1 MPYGLPWSLIITLV
15 SGAALAGAACGLLGT
30 FVVRLRLSS
39 LGFTMS
45 HAAFAGAALGLAL
58 GVEPLGL
65 ALVGAMLT
73 AAVLGPV
80 AERAKLPADV
90 IAGVLFPLTMALSL
104 IFLYLAPG
112 TAMSSTALGLLWG
125 SLFAMTHENLLQL
138 MGLTGVIWLI
148 VTLFFKEFQAL
159 LFDRKLAEES
169 GISTRPFYYL
179 ILFLTGVTIALALRL
194 VGGLLVFVLLQS
206 PAATAFQISY
216 DLKRIFFWS
225 ALLGIGCSFMGLVL
239 SFTFNLPLGSV
250 IVLVASL
257 LFGLAVLWSPKRRR
271 RVTLPGASGAKV
283 GE

>member
-1 MPYGLPWSLIITLV
+1 MYGLPWSLIFTLLG
-15 SGAALAGAACGLLGT
+15 GAALTGATCGLLGT

-58 GVEPLGL
+58 GIEPLTL
-65 ALVGAMLT
+65 ALIGAILT

-90 IAGVLFPLTMALSL
+90 ITGVLFPLTMALGL

-112 TAMSSTALGLLWG
+112 TAMSSSALGLLWG
-125 SLFAMTHENLLQL
+125 SLFAMAGEDLLRL
-138 MGLTGVIWLI
+138 LGLAGAIALTVW
-148 VTLFFKEFQAL
+148 LFFKEFQAL

-169 GISTRPFYYL
+169 GVPTRPFYYL

-206 PAATAFQISY
+206 PAATAFQFSY
-216 DLKRIFFWS
+216 DLKKIFFWA
-225 ALLGIGCSFMGLVL
+225 ALLGVIYASMGLGL
-239 SFTFNLPLGSV
+239 SFALDLPLGSA
-250 IVLVASL
+250 IVLVSTL
-257 LFGLAVLWSPKRRR
+257 GFGLAVWSSPKRRR
-271 RVTLPGASGAKV
+271 T
-283 GE
+283 

>member
-1 MPYGLPWSLIITLV
+1 MYGLPWSLISTLLG
-15 SGAALAGAACGLLGT
+15 GAALTGAACGLLGT

-58 GVEPLGL
+58 GVEPLTL
-65 ALVGAMLT
+65 ALVGAVLT

-90 IAGVLFPLTMALSL
+90 ITGVLFPFTMALGL

-112 TAMSSTALGLLWG
+112 TAMSSSALGLLWG
-125 SLFAMTHENLLQL
+125 SLLAMTHTDFLWLSGL
-138 MGLTGVIWLI
+138 MGAIALTIG
-148 VTLFFKEFQAL
+148 LFFKEFQAL

-169 GISTRPFYYL
+169 GIPTRPFYYL

-206 PAATAFQISY
+206 PAATAFQFFY
-216 DLKRIFFWS
+216 DLKKIFFWA
-225 ALLGIGCSFMGLVL
+225 ALFGVIYAGVGLAL
-239 SFTFNLPLGSV
+239 SFAFDLPIGSA
-250 IVLVASL
+250 IVLVSTVG
-257 LFGLAVLWSPKRRR
+257 FGVAVWRAPKRRR
-271 RVTLPGASGAKV
+271 T
-283 GE
+283 

>member
-1 MPYGLPWSLIITLV
+1 MYGLPWGLIATLFG
-15 SGAALAGAACGLLGT
+15 GAALTGTACGLLGT

-73 AAVLGPV
+73 AALLGPV

-90 IAGVLFPLTMALSL
+90 ITGVLFPLTMALGL
-104 IFLYLAPG
+104 IFLYLSPG
-112 TAMSSTALGLLWG
+112 TAMSSSALGLLWG
-125 SLFAMTHENLLQL
+125 SLFAMTREDLLQSA
-138 MGLTGVIWLI
+138 GLTGAIALI
-148 VTLFFKEFQAL
+148 VGLFFKEFQAL

-179 ILFLTGVTIALALRL
+179 ILFLTGLTIALALRL

-206 PAATAFQISY
+206 PAATAFQFSY
-216 DLKRIFFWS
+216 DLKKIFLWA
-225 ALLGIGCSFMGLVL
+225 ALLGIAYSLGGLML
-239 SFTFNLPLGSV
+239 SFVFNLPLGSA
-250 IVLVASL
+250 IVLVSTLA
-257 LFGLAVLWSPKRRR
+257 FGVSVWRSPKRRR
-271 RVTLPGASGAKV
+271 A
-283 GE
+283 